1 MTLFVKLLTSSLLIL
16 SLSLGS
22 VSVVG
27 YLQSRQI
34 VEQASGQRLVTA
46 AEQGIQS
53 LNTHLNLLINT
64 LSQWRSHPAFKIEGE
79 PLTEIQEDQIFNLVS
94 DQQDFEN
101 FWLLKADSQPYF
113 MLDPEDQPI
122 FIEDYKALLA
132 RNEIVI
138 SQFYWDPILKDAIA
152 YLFVPL
158 ADRTST
164 VQQGGF
170 LVKLIA
176 ANLSL
181 KAMDSSSLDSQD
193 HLILFH
199 KDGTTLESIH
209 AQNPQKIQ
217 SRLDQSVYDEDKAL
231 WHYQDSG
238 QQSWMATYYLPGSSH
253 FGAWVQ
259 AKEEIIFAPAQHL
272 MEIVALISAI
282 ALALSAA
289 LIYLLARKISH
300 PLQAITRSMTNLAEG
315 KSVDTLFHS
324 QRKDEIG
331 DLARAME
338 VFQQNAQAL
347 SQVEQDK
354 TARQIAR
361 RAENQAQM
369 THVIDEFDSNIAQQ
383 VEKLCDIVSDVQ
395 GHASMMMMQFDT
407 VASYSKDVNHAT
419 ESASDSVSAVAQ
431 TATDLSVSI
440 TELMSK
446 TRLTQ
451 ENVQSTLSTVSN
463 ADDQISSL
471 SAAAEE
477 IGSIVS
483 FISNLANQT
492 NLLALNATIEAA
504 RAGDAGKGFAVV
516 AGEVKNLAAQTTS
529 ATESIADQI
538 ENIQQAARGV
548 VSIIADIQSQI
559 QNLQM
564 ISGTMNQAMV
574 SQEAATGDIAASTQA
589 AASENQHVS
598 STVQDMTRLADNAQE
613 SATNVCAHSQDV
625 TDMTRNLQ
633 QDVQKFVDFLKQ
645 RLAG

>member
-16 SLSLGS
+16 SVSLGS

-53 LNTHLNLLINT
+53 LNTHLDLLINT
-64 LSQWRSHPAFKIEGE
+64 LSQWRSHPAFAIIDG
-79 PLTEIQEDQIFNLVS
+79 PLPENQEDQIFNLVS

-101 FWLLKADSQPYF
+101 FWLLKADNQPHF
-113 MLDPEDQPI
+113 MLDPENLPA
-122 FIEDYKALLA
+122 FLEDYKALLT

-138 SQFYWDPILKDAIA
+138 SHFYWDPILQDSVV

-158 ADRTST
+158 ADRMST
-164 VQQGGF
+164 APEGGL
-170 LVKLIA
+170 LVKIVA
-176 ANLSL
+176 TNLSL
-181 KAMDSSSLDSQD
+181 KAMDSSSLDNQD

-199 KDGTTLESIH
+199 KDGTTLESVQ
-209 AQNPQKIQ
+209 AQKPQKMQ
-217 SRLDQSVYDEDKAL
+217 TRLDQSVYDADKSL
-231 WHYQDSG
+231 WHYQDSDH
-238 QQSWMATYYLPGSSH
+238 QSWMATYYLPGSSH

-259 AKEEIIFAPAQHL
+259 AKEEVIFAPAQHL

-282 ALALSAA
+282 ALVLSAA
-289 LIYLLARKISH
+289 LVYLLTRKISR
-300 PLQAITRSMTNLAEG
+300 PLQAITRSMTHLAEG
-315 KSVDTLFHS
+315 KSVETLAHI

-331 DLARAME
+331 DLARAMN

-347 SQVEQDK
+347 SQVEQEK
-354 TARQIAR
+354 TAGEIAR

-383 VEKLCDIVSDVQ
+383 VERLCDIVSDVQ

-407 VASYSKDVNHAT
+407 VASYSKDVNQAT
-419 ESASDSVSAVAQ
+419 EAASGSVSAVAL
-431 TATDLSVSI
+431 TATDLSTSI

-451 ENVQSTLSTVSN
+451 DNVQSTLATVSN
-463 ADDQISSL
+463 ADDQIKAL
-471 SAAAEE
+471 SAAADE

-516 AGEVKNLAAQTTS
+516 AGEVKNLASQTTS
-529 ATESIADQI
+529 ATDSIADQI
-538 ENIQQAARGV
+538 ENIQQAARAV
-548 VSIIADIQSQI
+548 VTIITDIQNQI
-559 QNLQM
+559 ENLQI

-574 SQEAATGDIAASTQA
+574 SQEAATGDIATSTQA

-625 TDMTRNLQ
+625 TEMTRNLQ

-645 RLAG
+645 RMAG